1 MTLAVGCLV
10 IAGPSGVGKSSMIGG
25 AMERNPGW
33 IFSIS
38 ATTRPIR
45 EGEVDGREYHFFDED
60 KFQRWATA
68 GRFLEYA
75 RVYGN
80 FYGTPA
86 SELDRAAGLG
96 KNLLI
101 EVDTVGCL
109 SIRALRPEIPLV
121 AILPPSIAELKRR
134 LKDRGTEGEESLG
147 LRYAN
152 IIAEL
157 QRMRTF
163 DFAIV
168 NDDLEKAQKQL
179 LDLMTISEQKQ
190 IFAQAKVD
198 RLLHELEVMTDEED

>member
-1 MTLAVGCLV
+1 MSLATGCLV

-25 AMERNPGW
+25 AMELNPDW

-38 ATTRPIR
+38 ATTRTIR
-45 EGEVDGREYHFFDED
+45 EGETDGREYHFLNPEQ
-60 KFQRWATA
+60 FQQKIAD
-68 GRFLEYA
+68 GEFLEYA

-80 FYGTPA
+80 FYGTPV
-86 SELDRAAGLG
+86 SELDRAASLG

-121 AILPPSIAELKRR
+121 AILPPSITELKRR
-134 LKDRGTEGEESLG
+134 LSDRGTESEESLD
-147 LRYAN
+147 LRFAS

-163 DFAIV
+163 DFAII
-168 NDDLEKAQKQL
+168 NDDLEMAKKQL
-179 LDLMTISEQKQ
+179 LDLMTISEQGQ
-190 IFAQAKVD
+190 IFAEAKVD
-198 RLLHELEVMTDEED
+198 RLLKEVGGSN